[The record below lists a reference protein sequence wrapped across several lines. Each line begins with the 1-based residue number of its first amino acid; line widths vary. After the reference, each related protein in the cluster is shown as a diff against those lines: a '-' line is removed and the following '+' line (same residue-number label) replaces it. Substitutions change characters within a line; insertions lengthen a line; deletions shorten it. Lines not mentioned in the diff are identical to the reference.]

1 MISKTKGLVLSYI
14 KYGDTSIIC
23 KIFTDSFGLQSYI
36 INGIRNSKSKNIA
49 LYQPLNILDMVVYH
63 KKNSGVQRIKEA
75 KLDVIYTSIH
85 NDMKKVSVCFFL
97 SEFLSKILNNEID
110 QEDKFDFIQN
120 SLIEF
125 DRLNSRFSNFHIQ
138 FLIKLSKYYG
148 IDIISLDQLIVSNNT
163 DKVLDEFVQK
173 CIDESYQGNINSNN
187 ILRNKVIN
195 LIIEYFSIHLEI
207 NIKLKSTDVL
217 KEIFNR

>member
-97 SEFLSKILNNEID
+97 SEFLSKILNNESD

-195 LIIEYFSIHLEI
+195 LIIDYFSIHLEI

-217 KEIFNR
+217 KEIFN

>member
-97 SEFLSKILNNEID
+97 SEFLSKILNNESD

-125 DRLNSRFSNFHIQ
+125 DRLNSRFLNFHIQ

-195 LIIEYFSIHLEI
+195 IIIEYFSIHLEI

-217 KEIFNR
+217 KEIFN